1 MPPRVGAQRHC
12 PDLGLLSRHVELS
25 ALFHGKLW
33 AYLVLSPQGVK
44 NFEDWHGSAPILL
57 THKVTLYLA
66 PPSGI
71 CQMDKR
77 LLNLSSHYSVSQPLS
92 SGWFGHKRCWGRS
105 SEHPWRCSSDLV
117 FSLSAGRGG
126 CCPSSCLWS
135 ISHSGRND
143 PVKSSQQALLL
154 KA

>member
-77 LLNLSSHYSVSQPLS
+77 LLNLSSHSVL
-92 SGWFGHKRCWGRS
+92 
-105 SEHPWRCSSDLV
+105 L
-117 FSLSAGRGG
+117 SLSTTELRLVWPQEVLGQVIRA
-126 CCPSSCLWS
+126 PME
-135 ISHSGRND
+135 
-143 PVKSSQQALLL
+143 VLL
-154 KA
+154 